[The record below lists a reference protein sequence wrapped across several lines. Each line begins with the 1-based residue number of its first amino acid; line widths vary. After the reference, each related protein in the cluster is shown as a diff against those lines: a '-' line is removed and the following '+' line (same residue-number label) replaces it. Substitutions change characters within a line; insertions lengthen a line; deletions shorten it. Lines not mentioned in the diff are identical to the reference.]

1 MAETAQ
7 ALKSEAVDSP
17 VAVPVA
23 SADAARPA
31 LRRPARP
38 RIRWRNLAGFAV
50 AWAILG
56 SAWELGAK
64 TGMLNP
70 SILPPPSQFI
80 PYMINGP
87 GSAGIGTTQ
96 VSFST
101 AIVDTILRVSIGFGL
116 GVGVALV
123 IGILL
128 AATPVARL
136 VGMPIAQTIAP
147 IAPVAWIPLAIA
159 LVGTGSGAAIFVVFM
174 GIFATMTLATV
185 AALSAVP
192 PEYVKGARVLGSR
205 GWRLWLRVIVPA
217 ASPGLATA
225 VRISFFAAWMSVLAG
240 EMAGISSGLGALVIL
255 GQQQFNMRLVMAGP
269 VTIGALGFAFDRAL
283 LLMRHR
289 ILWWES
295 RAQST
300 GAADA

>member
-1 MAETAQ
+1 MTPTAR
-7 ALKSEAVDSP
+7 ALGSEAVEGSI
-17 VAVPVA
+17 AVPVA
-23 SADAARPA
+23 GRTAARSAP
-31 LRRPARP
+31 RRRGRR
-38 RIRWRNLAGFAV
+38 RIRWRYLGGFII

-56 SAWELGAK
+56 AAWELGAK
-64 TGMLNP
+64 TGILNP

-96 VSFST
+96 VSFGA
-101 AIVDTILRVSIGFGL
+101 AIADTVVRVSMGFGL
-116 GVGVALV
+116 GVGAALV
-123 IGILL
+123 VGTLL
-128 AATPVARL
+128 AATPAARL

-159 LVGTGSGAAIFVVFM
+159 LIGTGSGAAIFVVFM

-205 GWRLWLRVIVPA
+205 GWRLWLRVIIPA

-240 EMAGISSGLGALVIL
+240 EMAGITSGLGALVIL
-255 GQQQFNMRLVMAGP
+255 GQQQFNMRLVMAGL
-269 VTIGALGFAFDRAL
+269 VMIGVLGFAFDRIL
-283 LLMRHR
+283 LLLRHR
-289 ILWWES
+289 VLWWEARTQAS
-295 RAQST
+295 E
-300 GAADA
+300 AADA

>member
-7 ALKSEAVDSP
+7 APSPEALESP
-17 VAVPVA
+17 VGAALASESRSRSVAAV
-23 SADAARPA
+23 RT
-31 LRRPARP
+31 RRWV
-38 RIRWRNLAGFAV
+38 RWRSLAGFLA

-64 TGMLNP
+64 TGILNA

-87 GSAGIGTTQ
+87 GSAGIGTTE
-96 VSFST
+96 VSFSH
-101 AIVDTILRVSIGFGL
+101 AIMDTVLRVAVGFGL
-116 GVGVALV
+116 GVGGALV
-123 IGILL
+123 VGTLL
-128 AATPVARL
+128 AATRAARL

-159 LVGTGSGAAIFVVFM
+159 LIGTGSGAAIFVVFM
-174 GIFATMTLATV
+174 GIFATMTLATI
-185 AALSAVP
+185 AALASVP
-192 PEYVKGARVLGSR
+192 TEYVKGAR
-205 GWRLWLRVIVPA
+205 LRVVIPA

-240 EMAGISSGLGALVIL
+240 EMAGINSGLGALVIL
-255 GQQQFNMRLVMAGP
+255 GQQQFNMRLVMAGL
-269 VTIGALGFAFDRAL
+269 VMIGLLGFAFDRLL

-289 ILWWES
+289 ILWWEA
-295 RAQST
+295 RTQ
-300 GAADA
+300 GMAAGDA